1 MRIVAVVLLL
11 ARGVWAASPEQ
22 LKAELLKA
30 DTDFAALTAQRGLDG
45 FLAYLAEGVLKF
57 GEKGKLLT
65 TKEQAREQLKRS
77 FDTPGFQLR
86 WKPLG
91 AEVAA
96 SGDLGYT
103 WGEYEAAP
111 AGRRGHYLTVWKRQK
126 DGTWKVVAD
135 VGN

>member
-1 MRIVAVVLLL
+1 MRLVLMLL
-11 ARGVWAASPEQ
+11 WLAMTLPAASPDQ

-30 DTDFAALTAQRGLDG
+30 DTEFALLTARQGLDG
-45 FLAYLAEGVLKF
+45 FVAYLAPDVLKF
-57 GEKGKLLT
+57 GEKGSLLT
-65 TKEQAREQLKRS
+65 TKEQARASLKKA
-77 FDTPGFQLR
+77 FDNPGFQLK

-103 WGEYEAAP
+103 WGEYEAARS
-111 AGRRGHYLTVWKRQK
+111 GRRGHYLTIWKRQK
-126 DGTWKVVAD
+126 DGSWKVAAD